1 MPAADVTLLGYALL
15 GLLAQKP
22 SSGYDLRKVFAH
34 TPMQSFSDSP
44 GAIYPALKRLEKRG
58 LIRGKI
64 EHGSGLRRRQ
74 VFRLTAAGGAAL
86 KSWLRKPPT
95 QAEVIRAPNEL
106 MLRFSFMDVIL
117 GPEDSQRFL
126 AAVQRELTSYIPTLR
141 EYLAAHKA
149 DLPLSA
155 KLALENGIRADESL
169 LRWARDAQA
178 AYVSQAKALT
188 PPDTRGEPRHRR

>member
-22 SSGYDLRKVFAH
+22 SSGYDLRKTFAL

-44 GAIYPALKRLEKRG
+44 GAIYPALKRLEKSG

-74 VFRLTAAGGAAL
+74 IFRLTAAGGAAL

-95 QAEVIRAPNEL
+95 RAEVIRAANEL
-106 MLRFSFMDVIL
+106 VLRFGFMDVVL
-117 GPEDSQRFL
+117 GPEDSRRFL
-126 AAVQRELTSYIPTLR
+126 AAFERELTLYIPTLR
-141 EYLAAHKA
+141 EYLVAHKA
-149 DLPLSA
+149 ELPLSA
-155 KLALENGIRADESL
+155 KLAVENGIRAHESL
-169 LRWARDAQA
+169 LRWTQDAQA
-178 AYVSQAKALT
+178 AYAHRPNRAS
-188 PPDTRGEPRHRR
+188 DRG